1 MEGSN
6 PTARRQ
12 WRIGLLALIAAIAFV
27 AVSAPARACAV
38 RRLLHV
44 PAPSYTASLAS
55 EPDGASCLSRPPVPG
70 VRASAL
76 LSPAH
81 HPAVLAQ
88 CGLCFAPPEASSIA
102 ARPAGGL
109 PPSRSANKL
118 VLRI

>member
-1 MEGSN
+1 MVGWIPS
-6 PTARRQ
+6 ARRR
-12 WRIGLLALIAAIAFV
+12 RIGLLVLIAAIALV

-55 EPDGASCLSRPPVPG
+55 EPDGASCVSRPAVPG

-88 CGLCFAPPEASSIA
+88 CNLCVASPEVSSMA
-102 ARPAGGL
+102 ARPAAGL
-109 PPSRSANKL
+109 PPSRSATKL